1 MAEEQVKTNKKA
13 ISSDSYSTLARGMM
27 GITQEFSDI
36 PVEEAYRIFI
46 GAGGYGSMLKEPYVQ
61 NKRVKGYNTLPEE
74 VTKEDLVEMIKQPE
88 NHEEDLRAVS
98 TTLASTT
105 KTYDLIM
112 QTYQDLLT
120 YDWYIHPTYS
130 PVKVDIE
137 TQKRDLFLAEKI
149 ARAINPKQIGHEITG
164 KCVQYGK
171 VFYTPRVS
179 ADKAHNKVNY
189 AFLQQLPEDWC
200 KIVGFNNGPGKYTV
214 AFNMMYFL
222 EPGTDWRQFGDLFEP
237 YIQIFSEVIE
247 SKEKYVYSS
256 VEYLSPKK
264 TYVINPDKFNNL
276 KANKSIG
283 NPEWYVVGSKYYYW
297 VFLPADKVITFEISD
312 RTTSVVPPNTGLMV
326 SMLSIPNYEAAQM
339 EIVLNPLTSIMTGE
353 IPVYETKNIPN
364 ADPMAVSPSQR
375 ELFERFWYNMLNRN
389 NTSGIG
395 LYAAPFKNMKLQ
407 TISDTVSNTDIAT
420 TAVADQIQKSGLAA
434 LIPSTNDPKVGVA
447 QLSAMINAAYPKI
460 IYRTFE
466 RMMDNIFESLN
477 LKTPLRFEMFGDI
490 FSRQDEIEAAKA
502 GMTLGIL
509 NDTLKYNALNGLTIL
524 DDLAIS
530 DFVHATG
537 ILDKRIP
544 LISTYSAKQSEAGL
558 PPKGEHS
565 ETTVNPEVAKI
576 LNPAGRPTEEG
587 SESSQ
592 KTETRTIAKENMDSL
607 KKLFK

>member
-1 MAEEQVKTNKKA
+1 MEIEKKA
-13 ISSDSYSTLARGMM
+13 HNNSIDSYYTLAREMV
-27 GITQEFSDI
+27 GITREFSDI
-36 PVEEAYRIFI
+36 PVDDAYKAFI
-46 GAGGYGSMLKEPYVQ
+46 NARGFAAMLNEPYVQ
-61 NKRVKGYNTLPEE
+61 NRRVKAYNTLPND
-74 VTKEDLVEMIKQPE
+74 VTKDDLVDMVRNPNE
-88 NHEEDLRAVS
+88 HELELRGVS
-98 TTLASTT
+98 ATLAATT

-120 YDWYIHPTYS
+120 YDWYIHPTYT
-130 PVKVDIE
+130 PTKIDAD
-137 TQKRDLFLAEKI
+137 TKKRDLFLAEKL
-149 ARAINPKQIGHEITG
+149 ARALNPKQKGHEIVG

-171 VFYTPRVS
+171 IFITPRISV
-179 ADKAHNKVNY
+179 DKSHNKVNY

-200 KIVGFNNGPGKYTV
+200 KIIGFNNGPGKYTV
-214 AFNMMYFL
+214 AFNMMYFC

-237 YIQIFSEVIE
+237 YIQTFGKVVE
-247 SKEKYVYSS
+247 SREQYVYASRNNK
-256 VEYLSPKK
+256 YA
-264 TYVINPDKFNNL
+264 INPEKFNRI
-276 KANKSIG
+276 KANKTVG
-283 NPEWYVVGSKYYYW
+283 NPEWYMIGNTYYYW
-297 VFLPADKVITFEISD
+297 VNLPAEKVTVFEISD
-312 RTTSVVPPNTGLMV
+312 RTDAVVPPNTGLMV

-353 IPVYETKNIPN
+353 IPLYENRNIPN
-364 ADPMAVSPSQR
+364 ADPVAISPSQR

-466 RMMDNIFESLN
+466 RMMNDILESLQ

-490 FSRQDEIEAAKA
+490 FSREEEMESARK

-509 NDTLKYNALNGLTIL
+509 NDTLKYDAMNGLTIL

-530 DFVHATG
+530 DFVHETG

-544 LISTYSAKQSEAGL
+544 LISTYSAKQSESGL
-558 PPKGEHS
+558 PPTGK
-565 ETTVNPEVAKI
+565 TNPEAVKE
-576 LNPAGRPTEEG
+576 LNPAGRPQESG
-587 SESSQ
+587 SISSQ
-592 KTETRTIAKENMDSL
+592 VTETKTIAKTNIYSIRNL
-607 KKLFK
+607 

>member
-1 MAEEQVKTNKKA
+1 MTEEQVKTNKKSV
-13 ISSDSYSTLARGMM
+13 SSDSYSTLARGMM
-27 GITQEFSDI
+27 GIQSEFSDI
-36 PVEEAYRIFI
+36 PVEEAYKIFV
-46 GAGGYGSMLKEPYVQ
+46 GAGGGYGLLVEPYVQ
-61 NKRVKGYNTLPEE
+61 NRRVKAYNTLPQD
-74 VTKEDLVEMIKQPE
+74 VTKDNLVDMVKDPN
-88 NHEEDLRAVS
+88 NHEQDLRAVS
-98 TTLASTT
+98 STLAFTT

-120 YDWYIHPTYS
+120 YNWYIHPTYS

-149 ARAINPKQIGHEITG
+149 TRSIDPRKTGHQIVGQ
-164 KCVQYGK
+164 CVQYGK

-179 ADKAHNKVNY
+179 ADKSHNKVNY

-237 YIQIFSEVIE
+237 YVQIFEEVVE
-247 SKEKYVYSS
+247 SKDKYVYSS
-256 VEYLSPKK
+256 KK
-264 TYVINPDKFNNL
+264 SYGINADKFNRL
-276 KANKSIG
+276 KANKTAG
-283 NPEWYVVGSKYYYW
+283 NPEWYIVGSKYYYW
-297 VFLPADKVITFEISD
+297 VNLPADKVITFEISD
-312 RTTSVVPPNTGLMV
+312 RTTAVVPPNTGLMV

-339 EIVLNPLTSIMTGE
+339 EIILNPLTSIMTGE
-353 IPVYETKNIPN
+353 IPIFETKNIPN
-364 ADPMAVSPSQR
+364 SDPMAVSPSQR
-375 ELFERFWYNMLNRN
+375 ELFVRFWYNMLAQN

-395 LYAAPFKNMKLQ
+395 FFPAPFKNMKLQ
-407 TISDTVSNTDIAT
+407 TVSDTVSNTDIAT

-447 QLSAMINAAYPKI
+447 QISAAINASYPKI

-466 RMMDNIFESLN
+466 AMMNNIFESLN

-490 FSRQDEIEAAKA
+490 FSRNDEIEAAKA

-530 DFVHATG
+530 DFVHGTG

-558 PPKGEHS
+558 PPKGEHT
-565 ETTVNPEVAKI
+565 EEINPEASKI
-576 LNPAGRPTEEG
+576 LNPPGRPPEEG

-592 KTETRTIAKENMDSL
+592 KTETRTIAKENMMSL
-607 KKLFK
+607 KHLFRE

>member
-1 MAEEQVKTNKKA
+1 MAEEQLKTNKNA
-13 ISSDSYSTLARGMM
+13 VTSDSYSTLARGMM
-27 GITQEFSDI
+27 GITTEFADI
-36 PVEEAYRIFI
+36 PVEEAYKLFV
-46 GAGGYGSMLKEPYVQ
+46 GAGGYGTMLVEPFVQ
-61 NKRVKGYNTLPEE
+61 NRRVKAYNTLPKDVSKDE
-74 VTKEDLVEMIKQPE
+74 LVEMVKDPGNNE
-88 NHEEDLRAVS
+88 KELRAVS
-98 TTLASTT
+98 STLAYTT
-105 KTYDLIM
+105 KTYDLIL
-112 QTYQDLLT
+112 QTYQDILT

-130 PVKVDIE
+130 PVKIDIE
-137 TQKRDLFLAEKI
+137 TRKRDLFLAEKI
-149 ARAINPKQIGHEITG
+149 ARSINPKKTGHAIVG
-164 KCVQYGK
+164 KCMQYGK
-171 VFYTPRVS
+171 VFYTPRISV
-179 ADKAHNKVNY
+179 DKSHNKVNY

-200 KIVGFNNGPGKYTV
+200 KIVGFNNGPGKYTI

-237 YIQIFSEVIE
+237 YIQVFGDVVE
-247 SKEKYVYSS
+247 SREKYVYSS
-256 VEYLSPKK
+256 KK
-264 TYVINPDKFNNL
+264 SYVINADKFNRM
-276 KANKSIG
+276 KANQTIG
-283 NPEWYVVGSKYYYW
+283 NPKWYAVGNTYYYW
-297 VFLPADKVITFEISD
+297 VNLPADKVITFEISD
-312 RTTSVVPPNTGLMV
+312 RTSSVVPPNTGLMV

-375 ELFERFWYNMLNRN
+375 ELFERFWYNMLAMN

-460 IYRTFE
+460 IYRTFSA
-466 RMMDNIFESLN
+466 MMDNIFESLN

-490 FSRQDEIEAAKA
+490 FSRNEEIEAAKS

-530 DFVHATG
+530 DFVHETG

-544 LISTYSAKQSEAGL
+544 LISTYSAKQSESGL

-565 ETTVNPEVAKI
+565 EQVENPAAKQI
-576 LNPAGRPTEEG
+576 LNPAGRPTEAG

-592 KTETRTIAKENMDSL
+592 KTETRTIAKENMLSL
-607 KKLFK
+607 KNLFK

>member
-1 MAEEQVKTNKKA
+1 MAEEQVKSNK
-13 ISSDSYSTLARGMM
+13 ISYSSDSYSTLARGMM
-27 GITQEFSDI
+27 GITSEFSDI
-36 PVEEAYRIFI
+36 PVEEAYRLFV
-46 GAGGYGSMLKEPYVQ
+46 GAGGYGSLLVEPTVQ
-61 NKRVKGYNTLPEE
+61 NRRVKAYNTLPED
-74 VTKEDLVEMIKQPE
+74 VTKDALVEMVKNPNNNE
-88 NHEEDLRAVS
+88 KELRAVS
-98 TTLASTT
+98 ATLASTT

-120 YDWYIHPTYS
+120 YDWYVHPTYS
-130 PVKVDIE
+130 PVKIDIE

-149 ARAINPKQIGHEITG
+149 ARSINPKKMGHQIVGQ
-164 KCVQYGK
+164 CVQYGK

-189 AFLQQLPEDWC
+189 AFIQQLPEDWC
-200 KIVGFNNGPGKYTV
+200 KIVGFNNGAGKYTV

-237 YIQIFSEVIE
+237 YIQVFCEVVE
-247 SKEKYVYSS
+247 SREKYVYSS
-256 VEYLSPKK
+256 KRKSYG
-264 TYVINPDKFNNL
+264 INADKFNKI
-276 KANKSIG
+276 KANKTIG
-283 NPEWYVVGSKYYYW
+283 NPEWYVVGSTYYYW
-297 VFLPADKVITFEISD
+297 VNLPAEKVITFEISD
-312 RTTSVVPPNTGLMV
+312 RTTAVVPPNTGLMV

-353 IPVYETKNIPN
+353 IPMFETKNIPN
-364 ADPMAVSPSQR
+364 ADPMTVSPSQR
-375 ELFERFWYNMLNRN
+375 ELFERLWYNMLNRN

-420 TAVADQIQKSGLAA
+420 TAVADQVQKSGLSA

-447 QLSAMINAAYPKI
+447 QISAAINASYPKI

-466 RMMDNIFESLN
+466 AMMDAIYESLN

-490 FSRQDEIEAAKA
+490 FTRDEEIDAAKA

-530 DFVHATG
+530 DFVHGTG
-537 ILDKRIP
+537 ILEKRIP

-558 PPKGEHS
+558 PPKGNHPDTEF
-565 ETTVNPEVAKI
+565 NPEANKI
-576 LNPAGRPTEEG
+576 LNPAGRPPEAG

-592 KTETRTIAKENMDSL
+592 KTEKRTIAKENMITL
-607 KKLFK
+607 KNLFKG

>member
-1 MAEEQVKTNKKA
+1 MAEEQLKTNKKA
-13 ISSDSYSTLARGMM
+13 VSTDSYTTLARGMM
-27 GITQEFSDI
+27 GIQQEFSDI

-46 GAGGYGSMLKEPYVQ
+46 GAGGYGALLAEPYVQ
-61 NKRVKGYNTLPEE
+61 NRRVKGYNTLPEE
-74 VTKEDLVEMIKQPE
+74 VSKEDLVDMVKQPNNYE
-88 NHEEDLRAVS
+88 KELRAVS
-98 TTLASTT
+98 TTLTSTT

-130 PVKVDIE
+130 PVKVDID

-149 ARAINPKQIGHEITG
+149 ARAINPKKIAHQIVGQ
-164 KCVQYGK
+164 CVQYGK

-200 KIVGFNNGPGKYTV
+200 KIVGYNNGPGKYTV
-214 AFNMMYFL
+214 AFNLMYFL
-222 EPGTDWRQFGDLFEP
+222 EPGADWRQFGDLFEP
-237 YIQIFSEVIE
+237 YIQVFSEVVE
-247 SKEKYVYSS
+247 SREKYVYSAT
-256 VEYLSPKK
+256 KK
-264 TYVINPDKFNNL
+264 SFAINADKFNQL
-276 KANKSIG
+276 KANKTIG
-283 NPEWYVVGSKYYYW
+283 NPEWYVVGSTYYYW
-297 VFLPADKVITFEISD
+297 VFLPAERVITFEISD
-312 RTTSVVPPNTGLMV
+312 RTTAVVPPNTGLMV

-375 ELFERFWYNMLNRN
+375 ELFERFWYNMLIRN

-395 LYAAPFKNMKLQ
+395 FYAAPFKNMKLQ

-447 QLSAMINAAYPKI
+447 QISAMINAAYPKI
-460 IYRTFE
+460 IYRTFSS
-466 RMMDNIFESLN
+466 MMDAIFESLN

-490 FSRQDEIEAAKA
+490 FSREEELESAKT

-565 ETTVNPEVAKI
+565 GDEINPEAKKI
-576 LNPAGRPTEEG
+576 LNPAGRPTEDG

-592 KTETRTIAKENMDSL
+592 KTETRTIARGNMASL
-607 KKLFK
+607 KKLFRG

>member
-1 MAEEQVKTNKKA
+1 MAEEQVKTNK
-13 ISSDSYSTLARGMM
+13 ISVSSDSYSTLARGMM
-27 GITQEFSDI
+27 GLQQEFSDI
-36 PVEEAYRIFI
+36 PVEEAYKIFI
-46 GAGGYGSMLKEPYVQ
+46 GAGGYGAMLKEPFVQ
-61 NKRVKGYNTLPEE
+61 NRRVKAYDTLPED
-74 VTKEDLVEMIKQPE
+74 VSKEDLVDMIKQPNNNE
-88 NHEEDLRAVS
+88 LELRAVS
-98 TTLASTT
+98 STLASTT

-120 YDWYIHPTYS
+120 YDWYIHPTYT

-149 ARAINPKQIGHEITG
+149 TRSIDPKRMGHEIVG

-171 VFYTPRVS
+171 AFYTPRVS
-179 ADKAHNKVNY
+179 ADKSHNKVNY

-200 KIVGFNNGPGKYTV
+200 KIVGFNNGPGKYTI

-237 YIQIFSEVIE
+237 YIQIFSEVVE
-247 SKEKYVYSS
+247 SREKYVYSS
-256 VEYLSPKK
+256 VSKSF
-264 TYVINPDKFNNL
+264 VINPDKFNQL
-276 KANKSIG
+276 KANKTIG
-283 NPEWYVVGSKYYYW
+283 NPEWYVVGNTYYYW

-312 RTTSVVPPNTGLMV
+312 RTTAVVPPNTGLMV

-375 ELFERFWYNMLNRN
+375 ELFERFWYNMLYKN

-395 LYAAPFKNMKLQ
+395 FYAAPFKNMKLQ
-407 TISDTVSNTDIAT
+407 TVSDTVSNTDIAT

-466 RMMDNIFESLN
+466 KMMDAIFESLN

-490 FSRQDEIEAAKA
+490 FSREGELEAAKA

-509 NDTLKYNALNGLTIL
+509 NDTLKYNAMNGLTIL

-565 ETTVNPEVAKI
+565 ADVINPEAQKI
-576 LNPAGRPTEEG
+576 LNPAGRPIEDG

-592 KTETRTIAKENMDSL
+592 KTETRTIAKENMKSL
-607 KKLFK
+607 KKLLRGR

>member
-13 ISSDSYSTLARGMM
+13 VSTDSYTTLARGMM
-27 GITQEFSDI
+27 GIQQEFSDI
-36 PVEEAYRIFI
+36 PVEEAYKIFI
-46 GAGGYGSMLKEPYVQ
+46 GAGGYGALLAEPYVQ
-61 NKRVKGYNTLPEE
+61 NRRVKGYNTLPEE
-74 VTKEDLVEMIKQPE
+74 VSKEDLVDMVKQPNNYE
-88 NHEEDLRAVS
+88 KELRAVS
-98 TTLASTT
+98 TTLTSTT

-130 PVKVDIE
+130 PAKVDID

-149 ARAINPKQIGHEITG
+149 ARAINPKKMGHQIVGQ
-164 KCVQYGK
+164 CVQYGK

-200 KIVGFNNGPGKYTV
+200 KIVGYNNGPGKYTV
-214 AFNMMYFL
+214 AFNLMYFL
-222 EPGTDWRQFGDLFEP
+222 EPGADWRQFGDLFEP
-237 YIQIFSEVIE
+237 YIQVFSEVVE
-247 SKEKYVYSS
+247 SREKYVYSAT
-256 VEYLSPKK
+256 KK
-264 TYVINPDKFNNL
+264 TFAINADKFNQL
-276 KANKSIG
+276 KANKTIG
-283 NPEWYVVGSKYYYW
+283 NPEWYVVGSTYYYW
-297 VFLPADKVITFEISD
+297 VFLPAERVITFEISD
-312 RTTSVVPPNTGLMV
+312 RTTAVVPPNTGLMV

-375 ELFERFWYNMLNRN
+375 ELFERFWYNMLIRN

-395 LYAAPFKNMKLQ
+395 FYAAPFKNMKLQ

-420 TAVADQIQKSGLAA
+420 TAVADQVQKSGLSA

-447 QLSAMINAAYPKI
+447 QISAMINAAYPKI
-460 IYRTFE
+460 IYRTFSS
-466 RMMDNIFESLN
+466 MMDAIFESLN

-490 FSRQDEIEAAKA
+490 FSREEELESAKT

-565 ETTVNPEVAKI
+565 GDEINPEAKKI
-576 LNPAGRPTEEG
+576 LNPAGRPTEDG

-592 KTETRTIAKENMDSL
+592 KTETRTIAKDSMVSL
-607 KKLFK
+607 KKLFRG

>member
-1 MAEEQVKTNKKA
+1 MAEEQLKTNKKTV
-13 ISSDSYSTLARGMM
+13 SSDSYSTLARGMM
-27 GITQEFSDI
+27 GLQKEFSDI
-36 PVEEAYRIFI
+36 PVEEAYRIFVSS
-46 GAGGYGSMLKEPYVQ
+46 GGYGTLLTEPYVQ
-61 NKRVKGYNTLPEE
+61 NNRVKAYNTLPLE
-74 VTKEDLVEMIKQPE
+74 VSKEDLVNMVKEP
-88 NHEEDLRAVS
+88 NSHEKELRSVS
-98 TTLASTT
+98 ATLAATT

-120 YDWYIHPTYS
+120 YDWYVHPTYS
-130 PVKVDIE
+130 PVKIDME

-149 ARAINPKQIGHEITG
+149 ARSINPKRMGHEIVG

-214 AFNMMYFL
+214 AFNLMYFL
-222 EPGTDWRQFGDLFEP
+222 EPGTDWKQFGDLFEP
-237 YIQIFSEVIE
+237 YIEIFSEVVE
-247 SKEKYVYSS
+247 SREKYVYSS
-256 VEYLSPKK
+256 EKK
-264 TYVINPDKFNNL
+264 SFIINADKFNKL
-276 KANKSIG
+276 KANKTIG
-283 NPEWYVVGSKYYYW
+283 NPEWYIVGSTYYYW
-297 VFLPADKVITFEISD
+297 VFLPAERVITFEISD
-312 RTTSVVPPNTGLMV
+312 RTDAVVPPNTGLMV

-375 ELFERFWYNMLNRN
+375 DLFERLWYNMLYRN

-395 LYAAPFKNMKLQ
+395 LFAAPFKNMKLQ

-420 TAVADQIQKSGLAA
+420 TAVADQVQKSGLAA

-447 QLSAMINAAYPKI
+447 QLSAMINANYPKI

-466 RMMDNIFESLN
+466 AMMDSIYESLN

-490 FSRQDEIEAAKA
+490 FSRSDEIEAAKA

-530 DFVHATG
+530 DFVHGTG

-565 ETTVNPEVAKI
+565 DATLNPEANKI
-576 LNPAGRPTEEG
+576 INPAGRPPEDG

-592 KTETRTIAKENMDSL
+592 KTETRTIAKENMVSL
-607 KKLFK
+607 KKLFRG

>member
-1 MAEEQVKTNKKA
+1 MAEEQVKTNKKSV
-13 ISSDSYSTLARGMM
+13 SSDSYSTLARGMM
-27 GITQEFSDI
+27 GIQSEFSDI
-36 PVEEAYRIFI
+36 PVEEAYKIFV
-46 GAGGYGSMLKEPYVQ
+46 GAGGGYGLLVEPYVQ
-61 NKRVKGYNTLPEE
+61 NRRVKAYNTLPQD
-74 VTKEDLVEMIKQPE
+74 VTKDDLVDMVKDPN
-88 NHEEDLRAVS
+88 NHEQDLRAVS
-98 TTLASTT
+98 STLAFTT

-120 YDWYIHPTYS
+120 YNWYVHPTYS

-149 ARAINPKQIGHEITG
+149 TRSIDPRKTGHQIVGQ
-164 KCVQYGK
+164 CVQYGK

-179 ADKAHNKVNY
+179 ADKSHNKVNY

-222 EPGTDWRQFGDLFEP
+222 EPGADWRQFGDLFEP
-237 YIQIFSEVIE
+237 YVQIFEEVVE
-247 SKEKYVYSS
+247 SKDKYVYSS
-256 VEYLSPKK
+256 KK
-264 TYVINPDKFNNL
+264 SYGINADKFNRL
-276 KANKSIG
+276 KANKTAG
-283 NPEWYVVGSKYYYW
+283 NPEWYIVGSKYYYW
-297 VFLPADKVITFEISD
+297 VNLPADKVITFEISD
-312 RTTSVVPPNTGLMV
+312 RTTAVVPPNTGLMV

-339 EIVLNPLTSIMTGE
+339 EIILNPLTSIMTGE
-353 IPVYETKNIPN
+353 IPIFETKNIPN
-364 ADPMAVSPSQR
+364 SDPMAVSPSQR
-375 ELFERFWYNMLNRN
+375 ELFVRFWYNMLAQN

-395 LYAAPFKNMKLQ
+395 FFPAPFKNMKLQ
-407 TISDTVSNTDIAT
+407 TVSDTVSNTDIAT

-447 QLSAMINAAYPKI
+447 QISAAINASYPKI

-466 RMMDNIFESLN
+466 AMMNNIFESLN

-490 FSRQDEIEAAKA
+490 FSRNDEIEAAKA

-530 DFVHATG
+530 DFVHGTG

-558 PPKGEHS
+558 PPKGDHTGEI
-565 ETTVNPEVAKI
+565 NPEANKI
-576 LNPAGRPTEEG
+576 LNPPGRPPEEG

-592 KTETRTIAKENMDSL
+592 KTETRTIAKENMMSL
-607 KKLFK
+607 KHLFRG

>member
-1 MAEEQVKTNKKA
+1 MEQVKTAKNP
-13 ISSDSYSTLARGMM
+13 IDSYNTLAREMV
-27 GITQEFSDI
+27 GITREFADI
-36 PVEEAYRIFI
+36 PVEDAYRAFVNAR
-46 GAGGYGSMLKEPYVQ
+46 GFSAMLNEPYVQ
-61 NKRVKGYNTLPEE
+61 NRRVKAYNTLPND
-74 VTKEDLVEMIKQPE
+74 VTKDELVDMVRNPNDYELE
-88 NHEEDLRAVS
+88 LRGVS
-98 TTLASTT
+98 ATLAATT

-130 PVKVDIE
+130 PTKIDAD
-137 TQKRDLFLAEKI
+137 TKKRDLFLAEKL
-149 ARAINPKQIGHEITG
+149 ARAINPRQKGHEIVG

-171 VFYTPRVS
+171 IFVTPRVS
-179 ADKAHNKVNY
+179 VDKSHNKVNY
-189 AFLQQLPEDWC
+189 AFLQQLPENWC
-200 KIVGFNNGPGKYTV
+200 KIVGFNNGPGKYSV
-214 AFNMMYFL
+214 AFNMMYFC

-237 YIQIFSEVIE
+237 YIQTFGDVVE
-247 SKEKYVYSS
+247 SRERYVYASKS
-256 VEYLSPKK
+256 TKFAV
-264 TYVINPDKFNNL
+264 NPEKFNRI
-276 KANKSIG
+276 KANKTVG
-283 NPEWYVVGSKYYYW
+283 NPEWYMLGNTYYYW
-297 VFLPADKVITFEISD
+297 VNLPADKVTVFEISD
-312 RTTSVVPPNTGLMV
+312 RTDAVVPPNTGLMV

-353 IPVYETKNIPN
+353 IPLYENRNIPN
-364 ADPMAVSPSQR
+364 ADPVAISPSQR

-420 TAVADQIQKSGLAA
+420 TAVADQVQKSGLAA

-466 RMMDNIFESLN
+466 RMMNDILDSLQ

-490 FSRQDEIEAAKA
+490 FSREEEMESARK

-509 NDTLKYNALNGLTIL
+509 NDTLKYDAMNGLTIL

-530 DFVHATG
+530 DFVHETG

-544 LISTYSAKQSEAGL
+544 LISTYSAKQSESGL
-558 PPKGEHS
+558 PPTGK
-565 ETTVNPEVAKI
+565 TNPEAQKE
-576 LNPAGRPTEEG
+576 LNPAGRPQETG
-587 SESSQ
+587 SISSQ
-592 KTETRTIAKENMDSL
+592 VTETRTVAKPNIYEIGNL
-607 KKLFK
+607 GKGE

>member
-1 MAEEQVKTNKKA
+1 MAEEQLKTNKNA
-13 ISSDSYSTLARGMM
+13 VTSDSYSTLARGMM
-27 GITQEFSDI
+27 GITTEFADI
-36 PVEEAYRIFI
+36 PVEEAYKLFV
-46 GAGGYGSMLKEPYVQ
+46 GAGGYGTMLVEPFVQ
-61 NKRVKGYNTLPEE
+61 NRRVKAYNTLPKDVSKDE
-74 VTKEDLVEMIKQPE
+74 LVEMVKDPGNNE
-88 NHEEDLRAVS
+88 KELRAVS
-98 TTLASTT
+98 STLAYTT
-105 KTYDLIM
+105 KTYDLIL
-112 QTYQDLLT
+112 QTYQDILT

-130 PVKVDIE
+130 PVKIDIE
-137 TQKRDLFLAEKI
+137 TRKRDLFLAEKI
-149 ARAINPKQIGHEITG
+149 ARSINPKKTGHAIVG
-164 KCVQYGK
+164 KCMQYGK
-171 VFYTPRVS
+171 VFYTPRISV
-179 ADKAHNKVNY
+179 DKSHNKVNY

-200 KIVGFNNGPGKYTV
+200 KIVGFNNGPGKYTI

-237 YIQIFSEVIE
+237 YIQVFGEVVE
-247 SKEKYVYSS
+247 SREKYVYSS
-256 VEYLSPKK
+256 KK
-264 TYVINPDKFNNL
+264 TFGINADKFNRI
-276 KANKSIG
+276 KANKSEGNPRWYVIG
-283 NPEWYVVGSKYYYW
+283 NTYYYW
-297 VFLPADKVITFEISD
+297 VNLPADKVITFEISD
-312 RTTSVVPPNTGLMV
+312 RTSSVVPPNTGLMV

-375 ELFERFWYNMLNRN
+375 ELFERFWYNMLAMN

-460 IYRTFE
+460 IYRTFSA
-466 RMMDNIFESLN
+466 MMDNIFESLN

-490 FSRQDEIEAAKA
+490 FSRNEEIEAAKS

-530 DFVHATG
+530 DFVHETG

-544 LISTYSAKQSEAGL
+544 LISTYSAKQSESGL
-558 PPKGEHS
+558 PPKGQ
-565 ETTVNPEVAKI
+565 NPEQTENPAAKQI
-576 LNPAGRPTEEG
+576 LNPAGRPTETG

-592 KTETRTIAKENMDSL
+592 KTETRTIAKENMMSL
-607 KKLFK
+607 KKLFR

>member
-1 MAEEQVKTNKKA
+1 MEEQLKTNRK
-13 ISSDSYSTLARGMM
+13 ISSSDSYSTLARGMM
-27 GITQEFSDI
+27 GITSEFSDI
-36 PVEEAYRIFI
+36 PVEEAYRIFV
-46 GAGGYGSMLKEPYVQ
+46 GAGGYGKMLTEPFVQ
-61 NKRVKGYNTLPEE
+61 NRRVKAYNTLPQDISKDE
-74 VTKEDLVEMIKQPE
+74 LVDMVKDP
-88 NHEEDLRAVS
+88 NDHERELRAVS
-98 TTLASTT
+98 STLATST

-120 YDWYIHPTYS
+120 YDWYVHPTYS

-149 ARAINPKQIGHEITG
+149 TRSINPKKVAHQIVGQ
-164 KCVQYGK
+164 CVQYGK
-171 VFYTPRVS
+171 VFYIPRVS
-179 ADKAHNKVNY
+179 ADKSHNKVNY

-200 KIVGFNNGPGKYTV
+200 KIVGFNNGPGKYTI

-237 YIQIFSEVIE
+237 YIQVFGEVVE
-247 SKEKYVYSS
+247 SREKYVYSS
-256 VEYLSPKK
+256 RRKSYG
-264 TYVINPDKFNNL
+264 INADKFNKM
-276 KANKSIG
+276 KANKTAG
-283 NPEWYVVGSKYYYW
+283 NPEWYVVGSTYYYW
-297 VFLPADKVITFEISD
+297 VNLPAEKVITFEISD
-312 RTTSVVPPNTGLMV
+312 RTTAVAPPNTGLMV

-353 IPVYETKNIPN
+353 IPMFETKQIPN
-364 ADPMAVSPSQR
+364 SDPMTVSPSQR
-375 ELFERFWYNMLNRN
+375 ELFVRFWYNMLAQN

-395 LYAAPFKNMKLQ
+395 FFPAPFKNMKLQ
-407 TISDTVSNTDIAT
+407 TVSDSVSNTDIAT

-447 QLSAMINAAYPKI
+447 QISAAINASYPKI

-466 RMMDNIFESLN
+466 AMMNSIFDSLN

-490 FSRQDEIEAAKA
+490 FTRNDEIEAAKA

-530 DFVHATG
+530 DFVHGTG

-558 PPKGEHS
+558 PPKGDHS
-565 ETTVNPEVAKI
+565 GTEFNPEANKI
-576 LNPAGRPTEEG
+576 LNPAGRPPEAG

-592 KTETRTIAKENMDSL
+592 KTETRTIARENMLSL
-607 KKLFK
+607 KELFR

>member
-1 MAEEQVKTNKKA
+1 MEIEKKA
-13 ISSDSYSTLARGMM
+13 HNNSIDSYYTLAREMV
-27 GITQEFSDI
+27 GITREFSDI
-36 PVEEAYRIFI
+36 PVDDAYKAFI
-46 GAGGYGSMLKEPYVQ
+46 NARGFAAMLNEPYVQ
-61 NKRVKGYNTLPEE
+61 NRRVKAYNTLPND
-74 VTKEDLVEMIKQPE
+74 VTKDDLVDMVRNPNE
-88 NHEEDLRAVS
+88 HELELRGVS
-98 TTLASTT
+98 ATLAATT

-120 YDWYIHPTYS
+120 YDWYIHPTYT
-130 PVKVDIE
+130 PTKIDAD
-137 TQKRDLFLAEKI
+137 TKKRDLFLAEKL
-149 ARAINPKQIGHEITG
+149 ARALNPKQKGHEIVG

-171 VFYTPRVS
+171 IFITPRISV
-179 ADKAHNKVNY
+179 DKSHNKVNY

-200 KIVGFNNGPGKYTV
+200 KIIGFNNGPGKYTV
-214 AFNMMYFL
+214 AFNMMYFC

-237 YIQIFSEVIE
+237 YIQTFGKVVE
-247 SKEKYVYSS
+247 SREQYVYASRNNK
-256 VEYLSPKK
+256 YA
-264 TYVINPDKFNNL
+264 INPEKFNRI
-276 KANKSIG
+276 KANKTVG
-283 NPEWYVVGSKYYYW
+283 NPEWYMIGNTYYYW
-297 VFLPADKVITFEISD
+297 VNLPAEKVTVFEISD
-312 RTTSVVPPNTGLMV
+312 RTDAVVPPNTGLMV

-353 IPVYETKNIPN
+353 IPLYENRNIPN
-364 ADPMAVSPSQR
+364 ADPVAISPSQR

-466 RMMDNIFESLN
+466 RMMNDILESLQ

-490 FSRQDEIEAAKA
+490 FSREEEMESARK

-509 NDTLKYNALNGLTIL
+509 NDTLKYDAMNGLTIL

-530 DFVHATG
+530 DFVHETG

-544 LISTYSAKQSEAGL
+544 LISTYSAKQSESGL
-558 PPKGEHS
+558 PPTGK
-565 ETTVNPEVAKI
+565 TNPEAVKE
-576 LNPAGRPTEEG
+576 LNPAGRPQESG
-587 SESSQ
+587 SISSQ
-592 KTETRTIAKENMDSL
+592 VTEAKTIAKTNIYRISDI
-607 KKLFK
+607 